1 MLHHS
6 ISDVRILA
14 RAYLDAT
21 GVSARALSLEI
32 TQSSGN
38 STYSEKLIQRLL
50 DGKSCK
56 AESLE
61 LASNWL
67 KANWPESAAWPLE
80 PVRHVV
86 DKLKSAA
93 E

>member
-14 RAYLDAT
+14 RAFLDAT
-21 GVSARALSLEI
+21 GVSARALSLKI
-32 TQSSGN
+32 TQSSGT
-38 STYSEKLIQRLL
+38 STYSEKLIPRLL
-50 DGKSCK
+50 AGQSCR

-67 KANWPESAAWPLE
+67 RANWPENAAWPLE
-80 PVRHVV
+80 GVQ
-86 DKLKSAA
+86 LNSEAA